1 NYGQPNQTPIKQ
13 MTVSDAKRYLDD
25 GQFPK
30 GSMAPKV
37 NACIAFV
44 EKGGERAIIS
54 SVHQATSVLKGEAGT
69 EIIPD

>member
-1 NYGQPNQTPIKQ
+1 

-54 SVHQATSVLKGEAGT
+54 SVHQATSALKGEAGT